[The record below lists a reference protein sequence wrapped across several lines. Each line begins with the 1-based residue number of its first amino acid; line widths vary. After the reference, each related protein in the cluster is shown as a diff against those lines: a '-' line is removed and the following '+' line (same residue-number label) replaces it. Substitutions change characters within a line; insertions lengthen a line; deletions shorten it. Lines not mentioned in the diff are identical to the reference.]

1 MKGFRFTISWRIALG
16 FGLFI
21 GAVAVVF
28 LLTDHTL
35 KQSREINRQINE
47 IYTPSLRAIEDLNNQ
62 RIRAEML
69 LQHWAFNQTRDDQS
83 EKLELIRLSTT
94 VIPGCVEELKTISTH
109 WEDKELK
116 ILDEL
121 ISDLSKLME
130 VVFEVRFM
138 LSKFADYE
146 DPVKRLEV
154 EFYFEQGEAV
164 PVLSENLDTHFSKL
178 IAIQSEKVDVIST
191 EMLTSFT
198 RLEYFVRNIS
208 IAVILFGVVIAFFTI
223 RSILPPI
230 NRLKQVLREMATGVF
245 PTKPLPAHQT
255 EVGDMA
261 RALNHVIT
269 GMKRTAEF
277 SRQVGD
283 GNFGAQYQPLGSDDE
298 LGHALIRM
306 RDNLARNERELEQK
320 VLERTEEVVRQ
331 KEEIERQRE
340 RVTELYTDLTDSI
353 NYARRLQ
360 QTILPTG
367 EQVRSIFMDSFVLF
381 RPKDIVSGDFYWFK
395 AAGNKVIF
403 AAIDCTGHGVPGSF
417 MSLLGYNVLSQVCKV
432 FTTPSSILNNVN
444 RLSSEALHSE
454 FSDANEVNDGMDM
467 AVCTLDRTTLIMEFA
482 GAKNPAI
489 IVRNNEIIMLRPDK
503 FSIGEKVSQGFS
515 NMTVQ
520 MLPGDCVYL
529 FSDGFA
535 DQFGGEKKKKLMKKN
550 FYRLLQEASSL
561 PMIDQQ
567 AYLENFLDNWI
578 GELEQVDDILVL
590 GVKI

>member
-1 MKGFRFTISWRIALG
+1 MKGFRFTISWRIAIG

-21 GAVAVVF
+21 AAVAIVF
-28 LLTDHTL
+28 ILTDNTL

-47 IYTPSLRAIEDLNNQ
+47 IYNPSLRSIENLNNQ

-94 VIPGCVEELKTISTH
+94 VIPKCVEELKTISIH
-109 WEDKELK
+109 WEEQELK
-116 ILDEL
+116 ILDGL
-121 ISDLSKLME
+121 ISNMSKLME

-138 LSKFADYE
+138 LSKFEDYE
-146 DPVKRLEV
+146 DPAKRLEV

-164 PVLSENLDTHFSKL
+164 PILSDNLDQDFNQL
-178 IAIQSEKVDVIST
+178 ISIQSAKVDSISK
-191 EMLTSFT
+191 EMLTSFS
-198 RLEYFVRNIS
+198 RLEYFLRNIS
-208 IAVILFGVVIAFFTI
+208 LAVILFGIVIAFFTI

-230 NRLKQVLREMATGVF
+230 NRLKFVLREMATGVF
-245 PTKPLPAHQT
+245 PSEPLAAYQT

-261 RALNHVIT
+261 RALNHVII

-283 GNFGAQYQPLGSDDE
+283 GNFDAQYQPLGSEDE

-320 VLERTEEVVRQ
+320 VKERTEEVVLQ

-367 EQVRSIFMDSFVLF
+367 EQVRSIFLDSFVLF

-482 GAKNPAI
+482 GARNPAI
-489 IVRNNEIIMLRPDK
+489 IVRDGEITMLRPDK
-503 FSIGEKVSQGFS
+503 FAIGEKVSQGFS

-550 FYRLLQEASSL
+550 FYRLLQEASVL
-561 PMIDQQ
+561 PMVEQQ
-567 AYLENFLDNWI
+567 TYLENFMDNWK